1 MTTTLQFNELQQYS
15 LASRFNFVDYAARLQ
30 PIVASRF
37 VEFCDSYLTDFLSK
51 FRVQVGGEA
60 TSMELVKQLVKQFAK
75 LKDDRIT
82 QSERENKS
90 LEDQEKTV
98 LDSDKK
104 LLEQQKQSLDDFAK
118 DKKRLEQQ
126 NQSLQSQVD
135 SLAKDK
141 KLLEQQKQSLLDS
154 SANDKKSFEQQKQS
168 LQSQVK
174 SFQDAID
181 SENAL
186 RASRTF
192 DSRYDTMVRI
202 LKCCQSKYRT
212 QPNLRELLN

>member
-15 LASRFNFVDYAARLQ
+15 LASRFHFVDYAARLQ

-141 KLLEQQKQSLLDS
+141 KLLEQQKQSL
-154 SANDKKSFEQQKQS
+154 
-168 LQSQVK
+168 QSQVK